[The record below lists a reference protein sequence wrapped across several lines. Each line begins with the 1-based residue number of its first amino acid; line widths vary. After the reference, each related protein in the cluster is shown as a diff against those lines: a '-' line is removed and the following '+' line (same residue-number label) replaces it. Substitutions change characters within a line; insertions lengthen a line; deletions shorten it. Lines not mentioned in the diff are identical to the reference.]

1 MVPAI
6 ELQAYCDELLGARD
20 FDDYC
25 PNGLQVEG
33 TRPIRR
39 LVSGVTASL
48 ALIEAASAAEAD
60 AILVHHGWFWKGE
73 APFLTGLK
81 GRRARALMAS
91 GASLLAYHLPLD
103 AHVEL
108 GNNRQLARL
117 LGIAAPEPTGAG
129 HGLVWRGQLARPLS
143 GEAFAEQVAV
153 ALGRPPLRIPAGDR
167 PLAAIAWCSG
177 AAQGFIEE
185 AAALGVDAYLSGEI
199 SEQTTHL
206 ARELG
211 VDYFAA
217 GHHATERLGVQ
228 ALGAHLAAHFSL
240 EHCFLDIDNPA

>member
-1 MVPAI
+1 MVTAI
-6 ELQAYCDELLGARD
+6 EIQAYCDALLSTGN
-20 FDDYC
+20 FEDYC
-25 PNGLQVEG
+25 PNGLQVQG
-33 TRPIRR
+33 TRAIRR

-48 ALIEAASAAEAD
+48 ALIEAATVLEAD

-73 APFLTGLK
+73 AACLTGLK
-81 GRRARALMAS
+81 GRRVRALMES

-103 AHVEL
+103 AHGEL

-117 LGIAAPEPTGAG
+117 LGIETPEATQAG
-129 HGLVWRGQLARPLS
+129 RGLVWRGLFRPSLS
-143 GEAFAEQVAV
+143 GEALAERLAI
-153 ALGRPPLRIPAGDR
+153 ALGRSPLRIPARGR

-211 VDYFAA
+211 IDYFAA
-217 GHHATERLGVQ
+217 GHHATERWGVQ
-228 ALGAHLAAHFSL
+228 ALGAQLANDLGL
-240 EHCFLDIDNPA
+240 EHRFLDIDNPV